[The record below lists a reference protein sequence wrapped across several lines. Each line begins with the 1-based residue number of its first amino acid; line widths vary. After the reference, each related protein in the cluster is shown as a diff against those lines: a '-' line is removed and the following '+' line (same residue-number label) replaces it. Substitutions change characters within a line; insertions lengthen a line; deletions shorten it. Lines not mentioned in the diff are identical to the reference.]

1 MRESRQGLREK
12 HESHES
18 EYVFSQSV
26 RLGLLAS
33 NIYEHAQ
40 DAFRG
45 IFGVLAC
52 RAVSGSPERP
62 RSGYLG
68 KNSGHFLSVISVPW

>member
-52 RAVSGSPERP
+52 RAVSGFPNARAPVIWAKTQAISSP
-62 RSGYLG
+62 
-68 KNSGHFLSVISVPW
+68 